1 MCHHLK
7 SFSLFSRHRIF
18 LSHFSYFQGH
28 INHYLLEK
36 SRVVRHAVGETNY
49 HIFYYMFAGMTP
61 ERLRQYNLDQPHHHR
76 WVGKLNSYRGDF
88 FQEVWNYFFILYHSS
103 RLMAWEILPRGR
115 HWLLNSLRPRQHGR
129 HFADNTFKPVF
140 LYENI
145 RISIKI
151 SRKFVSKVQINNVT
165 ALVQI
170 MAWRRPGD
178 KTLSE
183 PMMVCLLTHICVT
196 RPQWVNL
203 TEPNPW
209 LLMTLR
215 RKGPRSRQPWYIY
228 WV

>member
-1 MCHHLK
+1 MLSEKPTSTSSITC
-7 SFSLFSRHRIF
+7 SLVWRQSVSDSITWTSRITTGE
-18 LSHFSYFQGH
+18 LGNWTH
-28 INHYLLEK
+28 IVL
-36 SRVVRHAVGETNY
+36 
-49 HIFYYMFAGMTP
+49 I
-61 ERLRQYNLDQPHHHR
+61 
-76 WVGKLNSYRGDF
+76 
-88 FQEVWNYFFILYHSS
+88 FQETWNYFCILYHSS

-129 HFADNTFKPVF
+129 HFADDTFKPVF

-151 SRKFVSKVQINNVT
+151 SRKFVSKVPINNIT

-178 KTLSE
+178 KPLSE

-209 LLMTLR
+209 LPSRALMEGINMEKSSQGCYKAMQL
-215 RKGPRSRQPWYIY
+215 SQ
-228 WV
+228 